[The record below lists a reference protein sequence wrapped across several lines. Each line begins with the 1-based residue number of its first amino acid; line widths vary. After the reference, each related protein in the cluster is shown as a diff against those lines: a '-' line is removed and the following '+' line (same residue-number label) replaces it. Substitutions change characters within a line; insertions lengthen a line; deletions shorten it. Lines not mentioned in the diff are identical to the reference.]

1 MCGDIDSIYT
11 HLFQGFILEFDLKGR
26 GVERGNNRKLCEDEL
41 SFGGVGSPTLH
52 WKCLSLGLGNSLGGC
67 GLNPSPKYEPC
78 IYTVWV
84 LVEDYY
90 MYLGLQQILVF
101 SNPTILIIQIH
112 MYMLMTQSSV
122 LCTLKCLKN

>member
-52 WKCLSLGLGNSLGGC
+52 
-67 GLNPSPKYEPC
+67 
-78 IYTVWV
+78 
-84 LVEDYY
+84 
-90 MYLGLQQILVF
+90 
-101 SNPTILIIQIH
+101 
-112 MYMLMTQSSV
+112 
-122 LCTLKCLKN
+122 